1 MSVAEPTPPKKR
13 PIRADDGDGE
23 HDGDDDDDGDGDSG
37 EDDGGVG
44 PVDTHCSFPLIIDTS
59 TPSTITVAFSD
70 NNWEF
75 IRLMRS
81 VAVRKPSSEE

>member
-1 MSVAEPTPPKKR
+1 MSVAELTPPKKR

-44 PVDTHCSFPLIIDTS
+44 PVDTHCSIPLIIDTS
-59 TPSTITVAFSD
+59 TPSTTTD

-81 VAVRKPSSEE
+81 VAVREPSSEE